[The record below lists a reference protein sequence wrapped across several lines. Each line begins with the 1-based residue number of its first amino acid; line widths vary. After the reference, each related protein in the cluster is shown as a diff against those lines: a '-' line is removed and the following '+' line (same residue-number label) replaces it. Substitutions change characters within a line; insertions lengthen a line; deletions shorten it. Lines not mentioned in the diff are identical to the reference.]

1 MNEIKHPEYIP
12 VHILLILGAFFM
24 LFPFVWMIS
33 ASFKSNDEIIK
44 SSTEKI
50 VLLPDSIRP
59 SFLNDSDD
67 KKRIEERKAKDKAWE
82 EEDYKIKLIQ
92 DQILA
97 TTGLSLADIT
107 KKINEHNQSQKSSSK
122 DATWLE
128 EEERIEFLQ
137 NLVKT
142 SVGLSIQDINKKIL
156 DHSKKKPFEWWDNYK
171 DALKAQPFYRFF
183 LNTLFVSITVTAVS
197 LFFASLA
204 AYAFAFFNFP
214 GKNIVFLMI
223 LGTMMLPQQALL
235 IPNYIMLS
243 KMHWINTYL
252 ALTVPWLASAY
263 AVFFLRQFFMQLPKD
278 LFEAA
283 IIDGC
288 TRFGFYWRVA
298 LPLCKPSL
306 VTMGVFSFLSN
317 WNAFV
322 WPLIVTNDTNLR
334 VIQVGLSYF
343 SSDAGNEWGQLMAAS
358 TMTILPLVIM
368 YFFAQKQFVES
379 SATSGMKE

>member
-1 MNEIKHPEYIP
+1 MREIKHPEYIP
-12 VHILLILGAFFM
+12 VHILLILGSIFM
-24 LFPFVWMIS
+24 LFPFVWMIC
-33 ASFKSNDEIIK
+33 ASFKSNQEIIK

-50 VLLPDSIRP
+50 VVLPDSIRP
-59 SFLNDSDD
+59 SFLNDADD
-67 KKRIEERKAKDKAWE
+67 KKRIQEQAEKDKDWYE
-82 EEDYKIKLIQ
+82 KEMKKPENERDY
-92 DQILA
+92 
-97 TTGLSLADIT
+97 
-107 KKINEHNQSQKSSSK
+107 
-122 DATWLE
+122 
-128 EEERIEFLQ
+128 R
-137 NLVKT
+137 
-142 SVGLSIQDINKKIL
+142 
-156 DHSKKKPFEWWDNYK
+156 KKPFEWWDNYRN
-171 DALKAQPFYRFF
+171 ALKAQPFYRFF
-183 LNTLFVSITVTAVS
+183 LNTLFVSITVTVVS

-204 AYAFAFFNFP
+204 AYAFAFFRFP
-214 GKNIVFLMI
+214 GQNLVFMMI

-243 KMHWINTYL
+243 KMHWINTYM

-283 IIDGC
+283 ILDGC
-288 TRFGFYWRVA
+288 SRFGFYWRVA
-298 LPLCKPSL
+298 LPLCKPSM

>member
-1 MNEIKHPEYIP
+1 MHEIKHPEYIP

-33 ASFKSNDEIIK
+33 ASFKSNQEIIK
-44 SSTEKI
+44 SPTDKI

-59 SFLNDSDD
+59 SFLNDESDT
-67 KKRIEERKAKDKAWE
+67 KRIKEQKEIDDAWYATPEDKR
-82 EEDYKIKLIQ
+82 DP
-92 DQILA
+92 
-97 TTGLSLADIT
+97 
-107 KKINEHNQSQKSSSK
+107 
-122 DATWLE
+122 
-128 EEERIEFLQ
+128 R
-137 NLVKT
+137 
-142 SVGLSIQDINKKIL
+142 
-156 DHSKKKPFEWWDNYK
+156 KKPFEWWDNYK
-171 DALKAQPFYRFF
+171 NALKAQPFYRFF

>member
-1 MNEIKHPEYIP
+1 MREIKHPEYIP
-12 VHILLILGAFFM
+12 VHIILILGAIFM
-24 LFPFVWMIS
+24 LFPFVWMICT
-33 ASFKSNDEIIK
+33 SFKSTPEVL
-44 SSTEKI
+44 SSSEKI
-50 VLLPDSIRP
+50 VILPDSIRP
-59 SFLNDSDD
+59 SFLNDEDANKRLNQH
-67 KKRIEERKAKDKAWE
+67 KKDVEEWRKLSPQEQAKPE
-82 EEDYKIKLIQ
+82 
-92 DQILA
+92 
-97 TTGLSLADIT
+97 
-107 KKINEHNQSQKSSSK
+107 NQ
-122 DATWLE
+122 
-128 EEERIEFLQ
+128 R
-137 NLVKT
+137 
-142 SVGLSIQDINKKIL
+142 
-156 DHSKKKPFEWWDNYK
+156 KKPFEWWDNYK
-171 DALKAQPFYRFF
+171 EALRSQPFGRFF

-214 GKNIVFLMI
+214 YKNLMFMLI

-235 IPNYIMLS
+235 IPNYIALS
-243 KMHWINTYL
+243 KIHWINTYM
-252 ALTVPWLASAY
+252 ALTVPWFASAY

-288 TRFGFYWRVA
+288 SRFKFYYMVA
-298 LPLCKPSL
+298 LPLCKPSM

-379 SATSGMKE
+379 QATSGMKE

>member
-1 MNEIKHPEYIP
+1 MHEIKHPEYIP

-44 SSTEKI
+44 SSTSGI
-50 VLLPDSIRP
+50 VVLPDSIRP
-59 SFLNDSDD
+59 SFLNNEAD
-67 KKRIEERKAKDKAWE
+67 KLRI
-82 EEDYKIKLIQ
+82 Q
-92 DQILA
+92 
-97 TTGLSLADIT
+97 
-107 KKINEHNQSQKSSSK
+107 EHNKK
-122 DATWLE
+122 VE
-128 EEERIEFLQ
+128 EW
-137 NLVKT
+137 NKT
-142 SVGLSIQDINKKIL
+142 PETDRDIR
-156 DHSKKKPFEWWDNYK
+156 KKPFEWWDNYR
-171 DALKAQPFYRFF
+171 DALRAQPFYRFF
-183 LNTLFVSITVTAVS
+183 LNTLFVSITVTVVS

-204 AYAFAFFNFP
+204 AYAFAFFKFP
-214 GKNIVFLMI
+214 GQNLMFMMI

-243 KMHWINTYL
+243 KIHWVNTYL

-288 TRFGFYWRVA
+288 TRFQFYYKVA
-298 LPLCKPSL
+298 LPLCKPSM